1 MNEGRSDSKRPARRG
16 RRPAGGRSS
25 WILAGPL
32 GLGALALACI
42 ANPIRVDARD
52 PKVLAAT
59 GRFSVSLAP
68 TAEGTMKSADEA
80 TTTRLLDRLEDA
92 LASKGYSLEP
102 PAQSELALEL
112 GLHKERVSRKTYSSD
127 PDASGVRMVE
137 RTEAILTLR
146 AVDHRR
152 GIEIWRCDARGRLPE
167 PELAFVESEQTVW
180 NALLERALEAIPSRR
195 RGGGDGGA

>member
-1 MNEGRSDSKRPARRG
+1 M
-16 RRPAGGRSS
+16 
-25 WILAGPL
+25 LAGLL
-32 GLGALALACI
+32 GIGALAVGCI

-52 PKVLAAT
+52 PKVLT
-59 GRFSVSLAP
+59 DTTRFSVSLAP

-102 PAQSELALEL
+102 PAQSELSLEL

-127 PDASGVRMVE
+127 PDASGVRMVD

-152 GIEIWRCDARGRLPE
+152 GVEIWRCDARGRLPE

-180 NALLERALEAIPSRR
+180 TTLLERALEEVPSRAR
-195 RGGGDGGA
+195 DGVGGGS